1 MVKKTYNLDTLEGQ
15 IEAAFDY
22 RGNITMTLKDGTVV
36 DGFIF
41 NRDFAPKSGPAFI
54 EVFLDKQPKPTTFA
68 INTIQSIALTG
79 EDTAAGKSWEDW
91 QIKQAAKTHAA

>member
-22 RGNITMTLKDGTVV
+22 RGNVTMTLKDGTVV

-41 NRDFAPKSGPAFI
+41 NREFAPKTGPAF
-54 EVFLDKQPKPTTFA
+54 VTLFLDEQPESATYTIA
-68 INTIQSIALTG
+68 TIQSIALTG
-79 EDTAAGKSWEDW
+79 EDTAAGKSWENW
-91 QIKQAAKTHAA
+91 VAKKERAVA